1 VANKAIV
8 VLFLSVVIWWQFWQP
23 IPTAVWMN
31 LPSFFSG
38 WQVKHVSGL
47 MSFGSMKGCSISSSA
62 QTPKGDRRQMTK
74 SVAPPFRVA
83 RANLEFLPG
92 QAFFV
97 GPPEGWGFSP
107 AARAAFVEC
116 PVLRAGPSCG
126 CGTARPARQEDNWEY
141 LETPGLKPRPSL
153 QWWETQ
159 DKTLLPPLRAA
170 GATSVVNRF
179 AEANRG
185 ASSVKNLRV
194 PTAQQKCLHC

>member
-8 VLFLSVVIWWQFWQP
+8 VFFLSAVIWWQFWQP

-74 SVAPPFRVA
+74 SVVPPFRA
-83 RANLEFLPG
+83 C
-92 QAFFV
+92 
-97 GPPEGWGFSP
+97 PERNEG
-107 AARAAFVEC
+107 AARA
-116 PVLRAGPSCG
+116 
-126 CGTARPARQEDNWEY
+126 
-141 LETPGLKPRPSL
+141 GLKPP
-153 QWWETQ
+153 
-159 DKTLLPPLRAA
+159 
-170 GATSVVNRF
+170 ATSLADLL
-179 AEANRG
+179 AEANGG